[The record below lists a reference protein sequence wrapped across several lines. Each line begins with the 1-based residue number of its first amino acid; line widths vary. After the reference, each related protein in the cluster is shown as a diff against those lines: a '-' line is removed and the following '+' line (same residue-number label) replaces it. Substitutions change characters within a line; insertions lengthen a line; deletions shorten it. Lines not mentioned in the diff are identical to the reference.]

1 MSLDRPTKDTAEVL
15 EEKRQQ
21 LEREKIRKE
30 SLRRDTAM
38 LLGQPEFLN
47 VMSHLLAL
55 GGMFR
60 SVMTGSSNTYY
71 LSGKQDYAREMFT
84 FFGNVNPA
92 QAFELLKPTMREE
105 FDD

>member
-1 MSLDRPTKDTAEVL
+1 MSLDRPTKDTAEIL
-15 EEKRQQ
+15 EEKRLQ
-21 LEREKIRKE
+21 LEREKIRRE
-30 SLRRDTAM
+30 SLRRDASM

-47 VMSHLLAL
+47 VMGYLLSL

-71 LSGKQDYAREMFT
+71 LSGRQDYSREMFT
-84 FFGNVNPA
+84 FLGGVNPT
-92 QAFELLKPTMREE
+92 QAFELLKPTMKDE